1 MRYNLNVEI
10 FACEH
15 LSVQAELN
23 LLIRMN
29 VNRFGLTVNE
39 MLACLGII
47 KVISC
52 GIDGQKTQES
62 GQSGG
67 FAVTHLN
74 QAVIVLGAG

>member
-1 MRYNLNVEI
+1 MRYYLNVEI
-10 FACEH
+10 FSCEH

-52 GIDGQKTQES
+52 GVDGQKTKETCQ
-62 GQSGG
+62 GRGL
-67 FAVTHLN
+67 AVTYLH
-74 QAVIVLGAG
+74 QTVIVLGAG